1 MGRQHHRHH
10 LQLCRPQPQTTN
22 RLRLQR
28 LWLASQ
34 QTDPLGKV
42 TTQRYDRFGN
52 VVAVTDAKNQQT
64 QLTWA
69 YGHQLKTRTVKNPD
83 GSVYTTDTLSRNP
96 LTVTRTNPAINQAL
110 AYDPGHRLIRASESR
125 NGAQAKTLTYDWSP
139 GGLLNMM
146 QDKYVG
152 QSGNLDAR
160 LAQHVASG
168 KITTEAAKTAQKFEV
183 FGGKTARE
191 VAEQRQINGL
201 GGIEQLGNKVNPI
214 GGRMNLNE
222 GLRKQTKLKGLLS

>member
-1 MGRQHHRHH
+1 
-10 LQLCRPQPQTTN
+10 
-22 RLRLQR
+22 
-28 LWLASQ
+28 
-34 QTDPLGKV
+34 
-42 TTQRYDRFGN
+42 
-52 VVAVTDAKNQQT
+52 
-64 QLTWA
+64 
-69 YGHQLKTRTVKNPD
+69 
-83 GSVYTTDTLSRNP
+83 
-96 LTVTRTNPAINQAL
+96 
-110 AYDPGHRLIRASESR
+110 
-125 NGAQAKTLTYDWSP
+125 
-139 GGLLNMM
+139 MM